1 MNLWCVLGVFGGVVF
16 CPGGGEMAGDLDE
29 FVVCFGWFSRSA
41 VTGDVYSFVR

>member
-16 CPGGGEMAGDLDE
+16 CPGAVETTDD
-29 FVVCFGWFSRSA
+29 FVVCFGWFSWSA